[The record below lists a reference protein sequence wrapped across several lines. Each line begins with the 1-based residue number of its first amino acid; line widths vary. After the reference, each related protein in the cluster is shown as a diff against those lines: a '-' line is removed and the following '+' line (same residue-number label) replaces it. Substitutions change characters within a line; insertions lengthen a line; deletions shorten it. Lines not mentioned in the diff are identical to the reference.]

1 MAQMKGEFIWIKPFD
16 ILLLDRLIIIKI
28 VYNNKVLLIL
38 VQKIYNVKWFMFGFC
53 TFFAEQKNLIEKF
66 DEIKN

>member
-1 MAQMKGEFIWIKPFD
+1 MKGGFIWIKSFD

-38 VQKIYNVKWFMFGFC
+38 VQKIYNVKWFMLGFWS
-53 TFFAEQKNLIEKF
+53 FFAKQKNLIEKF
-66 DEIKN
+66 DEIKNW